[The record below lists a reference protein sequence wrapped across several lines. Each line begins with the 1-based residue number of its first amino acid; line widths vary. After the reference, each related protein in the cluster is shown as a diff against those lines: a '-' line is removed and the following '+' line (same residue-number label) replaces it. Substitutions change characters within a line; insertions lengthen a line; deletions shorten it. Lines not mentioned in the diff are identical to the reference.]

1 MSQTETQQPT
11 FADLELLAEVSQLLT
26 LLDLD
31 RVLQKVISLAANAVG
46 AAKASLFLHDEYD
59 VDWGHI
65 FVTRDLAP
73 DEFFYVVRSVLDKGL
88 AGWVLRHRQ
97 AAIVDDTAVDERWIV
112 FPDDNYQVGSAL
124 CVPLVYNQ
132 QVFAVITL
140 VHPEKHHFNEY
151 HKRLMTIV
159 ANQATVAVRNA
170 QLFNRLQAQQRQLE
184 TVLQAIPDV
193 LLVLDEHGH
202 ILLINDAAGD
212 FFGDTDPSLVI
223 GRPISDFSENA
234 LVPVLDAL
242 KNSTTREDK
251 QWLFEARSERRKKD
265 FQITL
270 SVWRDALNDLA
281 GYVVAMHDVTTLR
294 DLHRFKDEMLRIA
307 SHDLRSP
314 LSLIAGYADLISMDM
329 PADSPSQEHLDVVKR
344 STERMNGLLDE
355 LLRVEQVRRSPL
367 ELNQKVDLGALAA
380 ETIDDMQP
388 LAGSKNQ
395 QIVGDIRTE
404 GMPPVVVDPALIR
417 RAMDNFVSNAIKYTP
432 EEGRIQVH
440 AYLENGQFNFVVEDN
455 GIGIGP
461 EHLHRVFE
469 SFYRIKDE
477 RAGDVGGFGL
487 GLNLVRT
494 IIERHKGEVWVESE
508 IGVGSKFG
516 FWLPLSQG

>member
-1 MSQTETQQPT
+1 MSSTETQQPT
-11 FADLELLAEVSQLLT
+11 FADLELLSEVSQLLT

-31 RVLQKVISLAANAVG
+31 RVLQRVISLAATAVG

-97 AAIVDDTAVDERWIV
+97 AAIVYDTEIDERWIV
-112 FPDDNYQVGSAL
+112 FPDDTYHVGSAL

-132 QVFAVITL
+132 QVLAVVTL
-140 VHPEKHHFNEY
+140 VHPEKNHFNEY
-151 HKRLMTIV
+151 HMRLITIV

-193 LLVLDEHGH
+193 LLVLDENGH
-202 ILLINDAAGD
+202 ILLINDAAGE
-212 FFGDTDPSLVI
+212 FFGDTDPALII
-223 GRPISDFSENA
+223 GRHLSDFSENA
-234 LVPVLDAL
+234 LLPVLEAVQ
-242 KNSTTREDK
+242 NSTTSEDK
-251 QWLFEARSERRKKD
+251 QWLFEVRSERRKKD
-265 FQITL
+265 YQVTL

-329 PADSPSQEHLDVVKR
+329 DPSSPALDHLEVIKR
-344 STERMNGLLDE
+344 STDRMNGLLDD

-380 ETIDDMQP
+380 ETVDDMQP
-388 LAGSKNQ
+388 LAGSRSQHLIAELRVN
-395 QIVGDIRTE
+395 GLPT
-404 GMPPVVVDPALIR
+404 VVVDPALIR

-432 EEGRIQVH
+432 ENGEIKVR
-440 AYLENGQFNFVVEDN
+440 AYAENGLFYFVVEDT
-455 GIGIGP
+455 GIGIPP
-461 EHLHRVFE
+461 EHLPHVFE
-469 SFYRIKDE
+469 SFYRVKDE
-477 RAGDVGGFGL
+477 RAGNVSGFGL
-487 GLNLVRT
+487 GLSLVRT
-494 IIERHKGEVWVESE
+494 IIERHKGEVWVESQV
-508 IGVGSKFG
+508 GVGSKFG
-516 FWLPLSQG
+516 FWLPMS